1 MQISLLMHIIN
12 IIEKNYSFIKEKY
25 YLASTS
31 NRKMLLK
38 IIKQIILLYC
48 HKLGAKIA
56 KLDNIEEAVAH
67 YLIKIVQDN
76 RYYKLTEKQDN

>member
-1 MQISLLMHIIN
+1 MNYSTYFLSNHNNNKLYYFKRFRILIGLSSKDILLRMQISLLMHIIN

-38 IIKQIILLYC
+38 IIK
-48 HKLGAKIA
+48 
-56 KLDNIEEAVAH
+56 
-67 YLIKIVQDN
+67 
-76 RYYKLTEKQDN
+76 